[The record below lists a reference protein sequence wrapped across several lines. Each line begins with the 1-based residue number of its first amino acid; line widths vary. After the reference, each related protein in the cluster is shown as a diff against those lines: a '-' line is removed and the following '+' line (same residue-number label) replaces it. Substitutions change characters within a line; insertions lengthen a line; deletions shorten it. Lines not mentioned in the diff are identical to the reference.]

1 MVQWKRIWLGTMN
14 EAAGLIPGL
23 AQGVKEPALPW
34 AVVQVT
40 DAARIWH
47 CYGCAVGCS
56 SNSTPSLGT
65 SMCHG
70 CGPKKTTT
78 TTKILNVSG
87 FTFRSIIHIYVCIH
101 SLDFDPLDNEDPF
114 TVLAM
119 ILALKK
125 LLKPCEAASTIKSQ
139 VSIMTEVQR
148 DSSESSP
155 SFPWSINLVLTEGL
169 CASF

>member
-1 MVQWKRIWLGTMN
+1 MYIFGVPIMDQRITNLTSIHEDVGVT
-14 EAAGLIPGL
+14 PGL
-23 AQGVKEPALPW
+23 TQWVKDSVLPW

-65 SMCHG
+65 SICHG
-70 CGPKKTTT
+70 CGPKKTT

-87 FTFRSIIHIYVCIH
+87 FTFRSVIHIYVCIH

-125 LLKPCEAASTIKSQ
+125 RLKPCEAASTIKSQ

-148 DSSESSP
+148 DSSESCTFIP
-155 SFPWSINLVLTEGL
+155 MVN
-169 CASF
+169 